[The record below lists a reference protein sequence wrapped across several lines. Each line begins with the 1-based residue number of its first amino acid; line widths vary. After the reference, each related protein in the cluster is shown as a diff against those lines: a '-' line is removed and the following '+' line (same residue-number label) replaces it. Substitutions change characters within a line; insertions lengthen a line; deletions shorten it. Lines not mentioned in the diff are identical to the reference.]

1 MCMES
6 VSVPSVENKS
16 YFSRLRKRFSLKKA
30 TTTTTTTTTITTDC
44 LSMSSSSKSN
54 NSGELE
60 RVFTYFDE
68 NGDGKVSPAE
78 LRRCVKAV
86 GGELTVEEAEM
97 AVRLSDSDGDGL
109 LGLEDF
115 TKLMEGMEEERNKES
130 ELIGAF
136 GMYEMEGS
144 GYITPK
150 SLKMMLS
157 RLGESTSIDNCKAM
171 IQRFDIN
178 GDGVLNFDEV
188 FTYFDENGD
197 GKVSPAELRRCVKAV
212 GGELTV
218 EEAEMA
224 VRLSDSDGDGLL
236 VLEDFT
242 KLMEGMEEE
251 RNKESELI
259 GAFGM
264 YEMEGSGY
272 ITPKSLKRML
282 SQLGESTSIDN
293 CKAMIRRFDINGD
306 GVLSFDEFKV
316 MMTS

>member
-1 MCMES
+1 MSMKS
-6 VSVPSVENKS
+6 VFVPSHENKS
-16 YFSRLRKRFSLKKA
+16 AFSRLWNRFSLKKTTPQKEDEGPTTM
-30 TTTTTTTTTITTDC
+30 TTTTTADH
-44 LSMSSSSKSN
+44 LSVSSSSDN
-54 NSGELE
+54 GELE

-115 TKLMEGMEEERNKES
+115 TKLMEGMEEERNK
-130 ELIGAF
+130 
-136 GMYEMEGS
+136 
-144 GYITPK
+144 
-150 SLKMMLS
+150 
-157 RLGESTSIDNCKAM
+157 D
-171 IQRFDIN
+171 
-178 GDGVLNFDEV
+178 
-188 FTYFDENGD
+188 
-197 GKVSPAELRRCVKAV
+197 
-212 GGELTV
+212 
-218 EEAEMA
+218 
-224 VRLSDSDGDGLL
+224 
-236 VLEDFT
+236 
-242 KLMEGMEEE
+242 
-251 RNKESELI
+251 SELI

-293 CKAMIRRFDINGD
+293 CKAMIQRFDLNGD

-316 MMTS
+316 MMAS

>member
-30 TTTTTTTTTITTDC
+30 TTTTITTTITTDY

-178 GDGVLNFDEV
+178 GDGVLNFDE
-188 FTYFDENGD
+188 F
-197 GKVSPAELRRCVKAV
+197 KA
-212 GGELTV
+212 
-218 EEAEMA
+218 
-224 VRLSDSDGDGLL
+224 
-236 VLEDFT
+236 
-242 KLMEGMEEE
+242 
-251 RNKESELI
+251 
-259 GAFGM
+259 
-264 YEMEGSGY
+264 
-272 ITPKSLKRML
+272 
-282 SQLGESTSIDN
+282 
-293 CKAMIRRFDINGD
+293 
-306 GVLSFDEFKV
+306 

>member
-178 GDGVLNFDEV
+178 GDGVLNFDE
-188 FTYFDENGD
+188 F
-197 GKVSPAELRRCVKAV
+197 KA
-212 GGELTV
+212 
-218 EEAEMA
+218 
-224 VRLSDSDGDGLL
+224 
-236 VLEDFT
+236 
-242 KLMEGMEEE
+242 
-251 RNKESELI
+251 
-259 GAFGM
+259 
-264 YEMEGSGY
+264 
-272 ITPKSLKRML
+272 
-282 SQLGESTSIDN
+282 
-293 CKAMIRRFDINGD
+293 
-306 GVLSFDEFKV
+306 